1 MASEP
6 LIPIRGIA
14 LNTALSL
21 STKIAG
27 IVLGFFSLGLT
38 TRFLGQAGFGVY
50 STVLAYASIVSFLGD
65 FGLYSLMVREISR
78 IESREEEGAIA
89 SNIFTMRIVGLVVF
103 FALGI
108 AFAPLLPHK
117 GALPLFAL
125 FLASLQYLAL
135 SIAQVLVAIFQKYLN
150 IAFVAVAELA
160 GRGLTLGAL
169 MVAITYTRQVSD
181 ASRIALALT
190 AFALGSLVIAVV
202 SFWGTRRL
210 VRLRLR
216 VDFKAWKQLL
226 AETLPMG
233 IAVVV
238 TAIYFRVDTIL
249 LAFLRSDAEVGIYN
263 GAYRILDVLT
273 FFPAAFVG
281 LLMPRLSRYAVLDG
295 KRFSNVFQGG
305 FEALLMVT
313 FPISAGLLLEAKPI
327 VSFIAGKEFLASGLP
342 LAILSG
348 AVFMIFFGSLFS
360 NALIAK
366 KQQWPLAYIYI
377 FGMIVNIG
385 ANLFVIPRWGY
396 VGAAWT
402 TLLTEGLATLLML
415 TVLWPISVPWRRLAS
430 VLFSTALMALFLRI
444 AQVPLAVAITGGAA
458 LYMAGLLLSGG
469 LNKQDVAFI
478 LEPPIGGGKKSEYFG
493 AADRRR
499 KKERTK

>member
-1 MASEP
+1 MNEP
-6 LIPIRGIA
+6 FIPVRGIA
-14 LNTALSL
+14 LNTVLSL

-27 IVLGFFSLGLT
+27 IALGFFSLGLT

-78 IESREEEGAIA
+78 AETREEEGIIA
-89 SNIFTMRIVGLVVF
+89 SNIFTMRIIALVGF

-108 AFAPLLPHK
+108 AFAPLLPHR

-125 FLASLQYLAL
+125 FLASLQYLSL
-135 SIAQVLVAIFQKYLN
+135 SIAQVLIAIFQKYLN

-160 GRGLTLGAL
+160 GRGVTLGAL
-169 MVAITYTRQVSD
+169 AFAVVYTRQASD
-181 ASRIALALT
+181 ASRIALALGSL
-190 AFALGSLVIAVV
+190 ALGSLIIVVV

-210 VRLRLR
+210 VPLRMRFDLE
-216 VDFKAWKQLL
+216 AWKKLL

-281 LLMPRLSRYAVLDG
+281 LLMPRLSRYALLDG
-295 KRFSNVFQGG
+295 ARFAKVFQGG
-305 FEALLMVT
+305 LEALLMVT
-313 FPISAGLLLEAKPI
+313 FPVSVGLLLEAVPI

-366 KQQWPLAYIYI
+366 KKQWPLAYIYI
-377 FGMIVNIG
+377 VGMVVNIG

-402 TLLTEGLATLLML
+402 TLLTEGIATLLMIIM
-415 TVLWPISVPWRRLAS
+415 LWPISIPWRRLAS
-430 VLFSTALMALFLRI
+430 VLFSTALMAFFLRT
-444 AQVPLAVAITGGAA
+444 AQTPLTLSIIGGGVVY
-458 LYMAGLLLSGG
+458 LAGLLMSGG
-469 LNKQDVAFI
+469 LGRDDLVFI
-478 LEPPIGGGKKSEYFG
+478 FNE
-493 AADRRR
+493 
-499 KKERTK
+499 KESRVED